1 MKQKQ
6 KRKHLESTY
15 FPETSKKSRAYMNL
29 KVLHHGHKGMTPT
42 QDQIARGDSSSSD
55 YFSCISSENMFA
67 GAGIPKSHKYDPPP
81 EYSLEDSTLVSEA
94 KDGHS
99 ALKYFSYNSSFH
111 RHPYV
116 EVLKSG
122 EEDSSHSGPSRLVQ
136 FHNQMAKVSGSEQI
150 FGVPSPD
157 RPIPSEV
164 TKGEEDVPPAESCVV
179 VPACNQA
186 AEEKSSVSEYSS
198 CVSSVRKLV
207 PVDECGI
214 HQLHQDVSCLG
225 YQLETSSPFPH
236 VSFPFHFVSDTK
248 SSFTSEDMK
257 EERLMTIYYM
267 RVQMKRGV
275 AALCDTEEG
284 LEPPSKKTR
293 IQKMTFIE
301 KSPTEA
307 TLSYVGTKELLTDS
321 ESSWNNKDQEEQ
333 EEVESPA
340 EPPAVDECSRA
351 KTPEWLV
358 SQDSG
363 VRCMGCC
370 RVFPTLEVLQ
380 QHVQHG
386 ISEGF
391 SCRTFHL
398 TLTWLKSKK
407 SRIEKKRRKRNKVR
421 KIMYQCQKGKHFGMK
436 SSRK

>member
-15 FPETSKKSRAYMNL
+15 FPETSKKSR
-29 KVLHHGHKGMTPT
+29 
-42 QDQIARGDSSSSD
+42 
-55 YFSCISSENMFA
+55 
-67 GAGIPKSHKYDPPP
+67 GIPKSHKYDPPP

-99 ALKYFSYNSSFH
+99 ELKYFSCNSSFH
-111 RHPYV
+111 HHPYV

-122 EEDSSHSGPSRLVQ
+122 EDSSHSGPSRLVQ

-157 RPIPSEV
+157 RPIHSEV
-164 TKGEEDVPPAESCVV
+164 TKGQEDVPPAESCVV

-186 AEEKSSVSEYSS
+186 AEEKSSVSEYFS
-198 CVSSVRKLV
+198 CVSFVRKLV

-214 HQLHQDVSCLG
+214 HQLHQGVSCLG

-236 VSFPFHFVSDTK
+236 VSFPFPLVSDTK

-257 EERLMTIYYM
+257 EERLMKIYYM

-293 IQKMTFIE
+293 IEEMTFLE

-321 ESSWNNKDQEEQ
+321 ESSWNNEDQEEQ

-407 SRIEKKRRKRNKVR
+407 SRIEKKKRRKRNKVR
-421 KIMYQCQKGKHFGMK
+421 KIMFQCQKGKHFGMK
-436 SSRK
+436 SSHK

>member
-1 MKQKQ
+1 MK
-6 KRKHLESTY
+6 
-15 FPETSKKSRAYMNL
+15 
-29 KVLHHGHKGMTPT
+29 
-42 QDQIARGDSSSSD
+42 
-55 YFSCISSENMFA
+55 
-67 GAGIPKSHKYDPPP
+67 
-81 EYSLEDSTLVSEA
+81 
-94 KDGHS
+94 
-99 ALKYFSYNSSFH
+99 
-111 RHPYV
+111 
-116 EVLKSG
+116 
-122 EEDSSHSGPSRLVQ
+122 
-136 FHNQMAKVSGSEQI
+136 
-150 FGVPSPD
+150 
-157 RPIPSEV
+157 
-164 TKGEEDVPPAESCVV
+164 
-179 VPACNQA
+179 
-186 AEEKSSVSEYSS
+186 
-198 CVSSVRKLV
+198 
-207 PVDECGI
+207 
-214 HQLHQDVSCLG
+214 
-225 YQLETSSPFPH
+225 
-236 VSFPFHFVSDTK
+236 
-248 SSFTSEDMK
+248 
-257 EERLMTIYYM
+257 IYYM

-293 IQKMTFIE
+293 MEEMTFLE

-321 ESSWNNKDQEEQ
+321 ESSWNNEDQGEQ

-407 SRIEKKRRKRNKVR
+407 SRIEKKRRRKREKVR
-421 KIMYQCQKGKHFGMK
+421 KIMFQCQKGKHFGMK
-436 SSRK
+436 SSHK